1 MRRFAAMLALAALG
15 VFAPSALATNEL
27 YLSTAGTDTG
37 ACTKAAPCLT
47 MKYAYTHSTNKETNI
62 VNMKAGTYGEQV
74 VRGKNEKE
82 AKTEVVF
89 RAELGT
95 GAVNFSGTV
104 YLGDGHITI
113 EKLGGGKLQDLVV
126 GDYDE
131 TPEEP
136 DPEEVLV
143 DGVEGRSFNVSG
155 GKNVRITEST
165 WGPSSS
171 CGGPYGGFN
180 NSIREIVPGQPPEKV
195 FITHD
200 TIHGVQSY
208 NLTNCHT
215 EGLAIFAGKEVEVD
229 NDVFYENS
237 VYDVFVQQ
245 SEVGVKKEPATLE
258 GLYLQKDSMADPIDT
273 SGANGEAVGTH
284 NGRPFATT
292 YGKHFHLINDHLD
305 GVISLE
311 EAPISKFEDVT
322 VEGTFG
328 KVPYEYFEC
337 TTWTEKGVV
346 FKHNVWANNIIKCA
360 EDVSLSKGEGEP
372 GKLPYVNKTDNSELN
387 YALTKPWSE
396 EYVF

>member
-1 MRRFAAMLALAALG
+1 MKRFAAMLALAALG
-15 VFAPSALATNEL
+15 VFAPSALATTEL

-37 ACTKAAPCLT
+37 TCPKSAPCLT
-47 MKYAYTHSTNKETNI
+47 MKYAYTHSANKETTI
-62 VNMKAGTYGEQV
+62 VNMKGGTYGLQE

-82 AKTEVVF
+82 AGTTVVF
-89 RAELGT
+89 RAETGT

-136 DPEEVLV
+136 DPENVLV
-143 DGVEGRSFNVSG
+143 IGVEGRSFNVSG

-215 EGLAIFAGKEVEVD
+215 EGLAVFAGKEVEIE

-237 VYDVFVQQ
+237 VFDVFVQQ

-258 GLYLQKDSMADPIDT
+258 GLNLKKDSMADPQDM
-273 SGANGEAVGTH
+273 SGANGEAVGAH
-284 NGRPFATT
+284 NGRPFGTT
-292 YGKHFHLINDHLD
+292 YGKHIHLIDDHLN
-305 GVISLE
+305 GVLQLE
-311 EAPISKFEDVT
+311 EAPITKFEDVL

-328 KVPYEYFEC
+328 KVPYAYFEC
-337 TTWTEKGVV
+337 TLWTEKGVV
-346 FKHNVWANNIIKCA
+346 FKHNVWANNFVKCA
-360 EDVSLSKGEGEP
+360 EDVSLSKEEKAGT
-372 GKLPYVNKTDNSELN
+372 LPYVEGSDNSSLN
-387 YALTKPWSE
+387 YSLTKPWSE
-396 EYVF
+396 EYSF